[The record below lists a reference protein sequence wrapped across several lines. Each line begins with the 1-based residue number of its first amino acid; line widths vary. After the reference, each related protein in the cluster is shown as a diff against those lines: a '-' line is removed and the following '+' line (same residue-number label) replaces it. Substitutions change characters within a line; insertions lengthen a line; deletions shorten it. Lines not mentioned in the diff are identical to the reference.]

1 MICRNFRVGS
11 NPKKEMKPIEKTA
24 ILIFLSLIFSCSKE
38 KSTMQEAVISESNSR
53 EFFVVPGKDEA
64 INPEL
69 IIKGKVLIS
78 YSDCNECHKEE
89 RDATGPSFLDIA
101 KRYPIRQVY
110 IDLLARKVI
119 SGGSG
124 VWGYPVM
131 RAHPELTLEEAQ
143 AMVAF
148 ILSLEKN

>member
-1 MICRNFRVGS
+1 METSFRIAS
-11 NPKKEMKPIEKTA
+11 FF
-24 ILIFLSLIFSCSKE
+24 FLALSFSCSQE
-38 KSTMQEAVISESNSR
+38 KATEQEVVISEEKSD
-53 EFFVVPGKDEA
+53 EFYVVPGEDEA
-64 INPEL
+64 IDPEL
-69 IIKGKVLIS
+69 IKKGKVLIS
-78 YSDCNECHKEE
+78 YSDCDDCHREDTRAK
-89 RDATGPSFLDIA
+89 GPSFTDIA

-131 RAHPELTLEEAQ
+131 GAHPKLSMDDAK

-148 ILSLEKN
+148 ILTLEEN

>member
-1 MICRNFRVGS
+1 M
-11 NPKKEMKPIEKTA
+11 M
-24 ILIFLSLIFSCSKE
+24 LSFSCSYKKAAE
-38 KSTMQEAVISESNSR
+38 QEAVISKEKSK
-53 EFFVVPGKDEA
+53 EFYVVPGEDEA
-64 INPEL
+64 IDPEL
-69 IIKGKVLIS
+69 IKKGKVLIS
-78 YSDCNECHKEE
+78 YSDCNECHKENT
-89 RDATGPSFLDIA
+89 RAKGPSFTDIA

-131 RAHPELTLEEAQ
+131 GAHPKLSMEDAR

-148 ILSLEKN
+148 ILSLEEK

>member
-1 MICRNFRVGS
+1 METSFRIAGFF
-11 NPKKEMKPIEKTA
+11 
-24 ILIFLSLIFSCSKE
+24 FLTLSFSCSQE
-38 KSTMQEAVISESNSR
+38 KATEQETVISEEKSD
-53 EFFVVPGKDEA
+53 EFYVVPGEDEA
-64 INPEL
+64 IDPEM
-69 IIKGKVLIS
+69 IKKGKVLIS
-78 YSDCNECHKEE
+78 YSDCDDCHREDT
-89 RDATGPSFLDIA
+89 RAIGPSFTDIA

-131 RAHPELTLEEAQ
+131 GAHPKLSIDDAK

-148 ILSLEKN
+148 ILSLEEM

>member
-1 MICRNFRVGS
+1 
-11 NPKKEMKPIEKTA
+11 MKPIKINA
-24 ILIFLSLIFSCSKE
+24 GLIFLMLSFSCSQEKTKE
-38 KSTMQEAVISESNSR
+38 AASEIFDSNSK
-53 EFFVVPGKDEA
+53 EFYVVPGEDEG
-64 INPEL
+64 IDPEL
-69 IIKGKVLIS
+69 IKKGKVMIS

-89 RDATGPSFLDIA
+89 SDATGPSFHDIA
-101 KRYPIRQVY
+101 KRYPSRQVY

-131 RAHPELTLEEAQ
+131 RAHPKLTLEEAR

-148 ILSLEKN
+148 IFTLE

>member
-1 MICRNFRVGS
+1 MKTSFRIAGFF
-11 NPKKEMKPIEKTA
+11 
-24 ILIFLSLIFSCSKE
+24 FLMLSISCSKE
-38 KSTMQEAVISESNSR
+38 KSAGQEDVISEVKTD
-53 EFFVVPGKDEA
+53 EFFVVPGEDEA
-64 INPEL
+64 IDPEL
-69 IIKGKVLIS
+69 IKKGKVLIS
-78 YSDCNECHKEE
+78 YSDCDECHREVTRAK
-89 RDATGPSFLDIA
+89 GPSFTDIA

-131 RAHPELTLEEAQ
+131 GAHPKLSMEDAK

-148 ILSLEKN
+148 ILSLEEK

>member
-1 MICRNFRVGS
+1 M
-11 NPKKEMKPIEKTA
+11 M
-24 ILIFLSLIFSCSKE
+24 LSFSCSQE
-38 KSTMQEAVISESNSR
+38 KSSKQEASDSESNSM
-53 EFFVVPGKDEA
+53 EFFVVPGEDEA
-64 INPEL
+64 IDPEL

-89 RDATGPSFLDIA
+89 SDAKGPSFTDIA

-119 SGGSG
+119 NGGSG

-131 RAHPELTLEEAQ
+131 GAHPKLPLEEAQ

-148 ILSLEKN
+148 ILSLESEK